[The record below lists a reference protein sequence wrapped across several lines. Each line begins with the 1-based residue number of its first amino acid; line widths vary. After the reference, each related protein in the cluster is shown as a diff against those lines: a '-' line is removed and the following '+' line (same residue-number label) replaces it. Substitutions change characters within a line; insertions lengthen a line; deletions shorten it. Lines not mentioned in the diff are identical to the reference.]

1 MSEKKKILIIDDDR
15 ELLTLMKAKLS
26 KNKNYKILTES
37 SPLEALNTVSTEK
50 IDLAIIDKNMPQL
63 DGIEVL
69 RHIKSHGENIQVI
82 MMTGFGSIEDAVEA
96 MRLGAYHYITKP
108 INYDELELVIKQALE
123 HKDLKEENIRL
134 RQAIQE
140 DIITENPIMKSIIE
154 KARKI
159 APFDTNVLITG
170 ESGTGKEVL
179 AKFIHKN
186 SKRADKP
193 FIAVNCGAIPADL
206 LESELFGYKKGAF
219 TGAISDK
226 KGIVQQAEGG
236 TLFLDEIGELPLNLQ
251 VKLLRL
257 IQNKEFIPVGDTNPK
272 KVDIRIISATNRDLH
287 ELMKEGKF
295 REDLFYRIN
304 TIHFQLPPL
313 RERKEDIIPLAKF
326 FIKKV
331 SLKYGIPEK
340 KFSKNVINQLLSYS
354 WPGNIRELEGVI
366 ERTVLMEDKPIID
379 SVLLENN
386 NVIISYTKEP
396 LQNSEI
402 KPFKQIKEEFEK
414 KYFENLLKETSWN
427 ISKASKLS
435 GKTRAEIYRMIKKY
449 NLSKE

>member
-140 DIITENPIMKSIIE
+140 DIITENPLMKSIIE

>member
-50 IDLAIIDKNMPQL
+50 IDMAIIDKNMPQL

-123 HKDLKEENIRL
+123 HKDLKEENIKL

-140 DIITENPIMKSIIE
+140 DIITENPTMKSIIE

-193 FIAVNCGAIPADL
+193 FVAINCGAIPADL

-219 TGAISDK
+219 TGATSDK
-226 KGIVQQAEGG
+226 KGIVQEAEGG

-272 KVDIRIISATNRDLH
+272 KVDIRIISATNRDLYK
-287 ELMKEGKF
+287 LMKEGKF

-326 FIKKV
+326 FIKKI
-331 SLKYGIPEK
+331 SLKYGLPEK
-340 KFSKNVINQLLSYS
+340 KLSEKAINELLSYN

-366 ERTVLMEDKPIID
+366 ERTILIEDNPVL
-379 SVLLENN
+379 N
-386 NVIISYTKEP
+386 NVSFESKNVSISYMGNLIEST
-396 LQNSEI
+396 EI
-402 KPFKQIKEEFEK
+402 KPFHQLKEEFEK
-414 KYFENLLKETSWN
+414 NYFQKLLQYTGWN

-449 NLSKE
+449 NISKE

>member
-123 HKDLKEENIRL
+123 HKDLKEENIKL

-140 DIITENPIMKSIIE
+140 DIITENPLMKSIIE

-193 FIAVNCGAIPADL
+193 FIAINCGAIPADL

-219 TGAISDK
+219 TGATSDK

-272 KVDIRIISATNRDLH
+272 KIDIRIISATNRDLH

-326 FIKKV
+326 FIKKI
-331 SLKYGIPEK
+331 SLKYGLPEK
-340 KFSKNVINQLLSYS
+340 KLSEKAINELLSYN

-366 ERTVLMEDKPIID
+366 ERTILIEDNPVL
-379 SVLLENN
+379 N
-386 NVIISYTKEP
+386 NVSFESKNVSISYIDNLIEST
-396 LQNSEI
+396 EI
-402 KPFKQIKEEFEK
+402 KPFHQLKEEFEK
-414 KYFENLLKETSWN
+414 NYFQKLLQYTGWN

-449 NLSKE
+449 NISKE

>member
-1 MSEKKKILIIDDDR
+1 
-15 ELLTLMKAKLS
+15 
-26 KNKNYKILTES
+26 
-37 SPLEALNTVSTEK
+37 
-50 IDLAIIDKNMPQL
+50 
-63 DGIEVL
+63 
-69 RHIKSHGENIQVI
+69 
-82 MMTGFGSIEDAVEA
+82 
-96 MRLGAYHYITKP
+96 
-108 INYDELELVIKQALE
+108 
-123 HKDLKEENIRL
+123 
-134 RQAIQE
+134 
-140 DIITENPIMKSIIE
+140 
-154 KARKI
+154 
-159 APFDTNVLITG
+159 
-170 ESGTGKEVL
+170 
-179 AKFIHKN
+179 
-186 SKRADKP
+186 
-193 FIAVNCGAIPADL
+193 
-206 LESELFGYKKGAF
+206 
-219 TGAISDK
+219 
-226 KGIVQQAEGG
+226 
-236 TLFLDEIGELPLNLQ
+236 
-251 VKLLRL
+251 
-257 IQNKEFIPVGDTNPK
+257 
-272 KVDIRIISATNRDLH
+272 
-287 ELMKEGKF
+287 MKEGKF